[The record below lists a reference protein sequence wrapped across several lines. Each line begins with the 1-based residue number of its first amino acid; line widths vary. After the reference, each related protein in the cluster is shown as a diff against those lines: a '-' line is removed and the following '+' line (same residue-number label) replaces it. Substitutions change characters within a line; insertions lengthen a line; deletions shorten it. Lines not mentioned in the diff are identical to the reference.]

1 MNTTN
6 KYSLSWRTLPIHN
19 HSSFTATE
27 ASVSLVIIAFWTNL
41 TASIMHK
48 NGTRVYCYR
57 QEMQSPCYEGVW
69 MQFSVFMFC
78 SFVTARICQLKVN
91 LGLTVEKIQGLCYEE
106 VRMFVPLH
114 GEATGMVLWGGT
126 DVCTSSWRRYM
137 DCYEGVW
144 MFILLHGEDTRI
156 VLWGGIVVHT
166 SSWRRYMGLLWGGID
181 VHTSSWRRYM
191 DTYGEVWMF
200 VPLHIL

>member
-1 MNTTN
+1 
-6 KYSLSWRTLPIHN
+6 
-19 HSSFTATE
+19 
-27 ASVSLVIIAFWTNL
+27 
-41 TASIMHK
+41 MHK

-126 DVCTSSWRRYM
+126 DVCTSSWRRYT
-137 DCYEGVW
+137 DCVMRRYSCSHLFMEK
-144 MFILLHGEDTRI
+144 IHGTVMRRYRCSYLFMETI
-156 VLWGGIVVHT
+156 HGHIWGGMDVCT
-166 SSWRRYMGLLWGGID
+166 SSHFIVFYNNELCWPAYCSAEIAQRIPNPP
-181 VHTSSWRRYM
+181 V
-191 DTYGEVWMF
+191 
-200 VPLHIL
+200 